1 MILENYAEGTD
12 LRSMTSILG
21 FGSQY
26 KAVEQSGN
34 RVRFCSACEVKLLL
48 HDAKESNEHSKQVE
62 VDQGRFCQGK
72 RPYAIVRPYCT

>member
-1 MILENYAEGTD
+1 
-12 LRSMTSILG
+12 MTSILG

-34 RVRFCSACEVKLLL
+34 RLLL

-62 VDQGRFCQGK
+62 VDQ
-72 RPYAIVRPYCT
+72 VRPYCT

>member
-1 MILENYAEGTD
+1 MSFPFLTFLSHLVLLLENYAEGTD

-34 RVRFCSACEVKLLL
+34 RVRFCSACEV
-48 HDAKESNEHSKQVE
+48 
-62 VDQGRFCQGK
+62 
-72 RPYAIVRPYCT
+72 